1 MKKSKKKVLVADQNL
16 QQLVID
22 EENKLIFKNEEE
34 LFDYFKTAIQKT
46 ESEYLSLL
54 DQEDLTEEVQEE
66 LSMYLEDTLDEPDF
80 VWKDE
85 NPDTKMTLHHFIK
98 GFDHH
103 DGFYYIAIAYV
114 NTQDVPTFVLFHF
127 ATRDEELIKNYERG
141 ELIFDHEFE
150 MLKPGAIEG
159 DALSDGEPFAMGLY
173 AAMLKIRSES
183 DLPQSKFSE
192 YAKYREE
199 TIENADEIWKK
210 NDMDGNVLVSFV
222 KEVSDPVMGEMYY
235 VAITLEEPTNQVHA
249 LLFSFPTTDESL
261 VDRYRQGENLQAEE
275 VSQESSH

>member
-1 MKKSKKKVLVADQNL
+1 MKKSKKKVLVKDQDH
-16 QQLVID
+16 QKIVID
-22 EENKLIFKNEEE
+22 EERKLIFSNEDE
-34 LFDYFKTAIQKT
+34 LFEYFKTAIQKT

-54 DQEDLTEEVQEE
+54 DKEDLDEEAQEE
-66 LSMYLEDTLDEPDF
+66 LSMYLDDTLDDPDF

-85 NPDTKMTLHHFIK
+85 NPETKMTLHHYIK

-103 DGFYYIAIAYV
+103 NGFYYIAVAYV
-114 NTQDVPTFVLFHF
+114 NTHEIPTFVLFHF

-141 ELIFDHEFE
+141 DLIFDHEYE
-150 MLKPGAIEG
+150 LLKPGAIEG
-159 DALSDGEPFAMGLY
+159 DALFDGEPFAMGLY
-173 AAMLKIRSES
+173 AAMLKIRSEG
-183 DLPQSKFSE
+183 DIPQKKFSE

-210 NDMDGNVLVSFV
+210 NDMDGNILVTFI
-222 KEVSDPVMGEMYY
+222 KEVSDPIVGEMYY
-235 VAITLEEPTNQVHA
+235 VAITLEEPNNQVHA

>member
-1 MKKSKKKVLVADQNL
+1 MKKSKKKVLVADHTL

-22 EENKLIFKNEEE
+22 EDKKLIFKNEEE
-34 LFDYFKTAIQKT
+34 LFEHFKTAIQKT

-54 DQEDLTEEVQEE
+54 DREDLDEEVQEE

-85 NPDTKMTLHHFIK
+85 NPETKMTLHHYIK

-103 DGFYYIAIAYV
+103 GGFYYIVIAYV
-114 NTQDVPTFVLFHF
+114 NAQNVPTFVLFHF

-141 ELIFDHEFE
+141 ELIFDQEFE
-150 MLKPGAIEG
+150 MLKPGAIDG

-183 DLPQSKFSE
+183 DIPQTKFVD

-199 TIENADEIWKK
+199 TIESADEIWKK
-210 NDMDGNVLVSFV
+210 NDMDANVLVTFI
-222 KEVSDPVMGEMYY
+222 KEISDPEIGDLYY